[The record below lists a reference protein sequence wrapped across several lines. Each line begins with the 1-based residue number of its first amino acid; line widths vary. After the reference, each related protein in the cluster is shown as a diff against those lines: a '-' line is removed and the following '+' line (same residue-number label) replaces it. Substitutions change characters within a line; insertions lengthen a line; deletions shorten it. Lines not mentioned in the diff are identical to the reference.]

1 MTYHLKTKKIIAV
14 ILLSGFS
21 SLVAANAH
29 IDTQVSTQEND
40 NLAPEVSAA
49 DAKLSFRDMPHLKK
63 AFIDTTPTAR
73 EDNISVGALGNSSGD
88 KDMIVTLANEIANG
102 KHGQFDSLLIAHKD
116 KLVFESYYLRGRVNL
131 PHHQMSATKSY
142 VSLAIGRAIQL
153 GYLTMADLDKPVVSF
168 LKELEPS
175 RFVDGVEK
183 ITLHQAMTMQSGMHI
198 TREQMKAFEKNPSQL
213 TGQDQVQTFFE
224 HSPPIS
230 SASQHFN
237 YTNNDPKLVMQ
248 VLDAVVP
255 GTAKDFIKNEL
266 LNKMGIVNYSWRD
279 DVSGLPMAPYW
290 SNMTS
295 RNMLKWGTL
304 VMNKGKWKGKQ
315 LIAEA
320 FIAKATNKIVS
331 LGEDEI
337 FFTGDNVASP
347 GYGYYFWQ
355 ADMKVGNKS
364 YFSQSAQGGGGQY
377 IIMIEA
383 LDLIIVTTAHQREDK
398 TMQIA
403 AERVLPAFIK

>member
-153 GYLTMADLDKPVVSF
+153 GYLTMADLDKPIVSF
-168 LKELEPS
+168 
-175 RFVDGVEK
+175 
-183 ITLHQAMTMQSGMHI
+183 
-198 TREQMKAFEKNPSQL
+198 FER
-213 TGQDQVQTFFE
+213 
-224 HSPPIS
+224 
-230 SASQHFN
+230 A
-237 YTNNDPKLVMQ
+237 
-248 VLDAVVP
+248 
-255 GTAKDFIKNEL
+255 
-266 LNKMGIVNYSWRD
+266 
-279 DVSGLPMAPYW
+279 
-290 SNMTS
+290 
-295 RNMLKWGTL
+295 
-304 VMNKGKWKGKQ
+304 
-315 LIAEA
+315 
-320 FIAKATNKIVS
+320 
-331 LGEDEI
+331 
-337 FFTGDNVASP
+337 
-347 GYGYYFWQ
+347 
-355 ADMKVGNKS
+355 
-364 YFSQSAQGGGGQY
+364 
-377 IIMIEA
+377 
-383 LDLIIVTTAHQREDK
+383 
-398 TMQIA
+398 
-403 AERVLPAFIK
+403 